1 MDPTWEQMSSTIVV
15 VPSQYN
21 NCVLGLDLSYVIFMK
36 VCIKFVS
43 YDGQI
48 IKEIRTKRQNE
59 IYR

>member
-1 MDPTWEQMSSTIVV
+1 MSSTIVV